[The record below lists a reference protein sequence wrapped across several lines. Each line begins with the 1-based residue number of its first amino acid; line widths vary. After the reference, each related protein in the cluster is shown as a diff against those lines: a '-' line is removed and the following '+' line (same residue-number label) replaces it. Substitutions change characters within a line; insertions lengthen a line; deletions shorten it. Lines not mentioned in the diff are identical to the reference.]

1 MIHALSINITI
12 PFCTPEAGVLD
23 GGLQQA
29 AFFRSFLPGTASFYL
44 LVPIQR
50 TSAVFPKS

>member
-12 PFCTPEAGVLD
+12 PFCTPEAGVPD
-23 GGLQQA
+23 GGRQQA
-29 AFFRSFLPGTASFYL
+29 ANHFFCRAQPLFYL

-50 TSAVFPKS
+50 SSAVFPKS